1 MLIVYSRQEGHE
13 GSKSFAATKSC
24 ISRHLQ
30 TQDFGRLLWQRR
42 ASYDVSDMV
51 AGTSSSYDWPV

>member
-30 TQDFGRLLWQRR
+30 TQDFGRLQRR

-51 AGTSSSYDWPV
+51 AGTSSSYD